1 MLTGAE
7 MQLLAQVAGSS
18 GGSSGGSG
26 GSGGGGGGGNSLD
39 TLKMVGRSAGVIG
52 GAIQMIVGLNQLR
65 KARKLPFPDYTS
77 GMQYA
82 NENMEMYRKQYQQ
95 GLGEDELGGIRKE
108 TASQTAKTLRNLSE
122 TTPQFAG
129 QAASRMGALDRLST
143 EASLGRMNESVKQ
156 NALSGMARSA
166 GEISEIQQRQV
177 GAQRAYKMMAQQAA
191 GQAIARGSENLVQG
205 IEYLSQ

>member
-1 MLTGAE
+1 MTGAE
-7 MQLLAQVAGSS
+7 MELLAQAAGSS

-26 GSGGGGGGGNSLD
+26 GGSGGGMPKGNLG
-39 TLKMVGRSAGVIG
+39 LKAIGQSAGVIG

-108 TASQTAKTLRNLSE
+108 TTAQTAKTLRNLAE

-177 GAQRAYKMMAQQAA
+177 SAQRAYKMMAQQAA